1 MLLLQLVESW
11 FSYILAGCQAIWA
24 WFGDHATAAAAWLA
38 LLIAVSA
45 FVCQLFEGQQVP
57 NASKIDEWT
66 ARNAFHQHCQRELD
80 KGVLWNNCN
89 KTLALPVKAPP
100 STDSDASPQDE
111 EIFPLR
117 HPLAKRTTP
126 FTGDDL
132 VHGMESRLSSVRLE
146 VMLTN

>member
-1 MLLLQLVESW
+1 MPLLQLVKSW
-11 FSYILAGCQAIWA
+11 FRYFFEGCQTICA
-24 WFGDHATAAAAWLA
+24 WFFDHATAAAAWLA
-38 LLIAVSA
+38 LLIAVGA
-45 FVCQLFEGQQVP
+45 FVYQLFEGQHVP

-66 ARNAFHQHCQRELD
+66 AQNAFRQYCQRELD

-89 KTLALPVKAPP
+89 KTLALPMKAPP
-100 STDSDASPQDE
+100 LTDSDANSQDE

-117 HPLAKRTTP
+117 HPLTKRTMP

-132 VHGMESRLSSVRLE
+132 VHGMESQLSSAHFE